1 MRFRHFTGLGEGL
14 DDDINR
20 WLQSESPDVELMSQ
34 TQLPDG
40 AITVCFVYQEGFA
53 AQERRMTAEHGLR
66 DSEPSRLPPEPV
78 HVESEGV
85 G

>member
-1 MRFRHFTGLGEGL
+1 MRFRHFSGLGQDL
-14 DDDINR
+14 DDQISQWILQGADIHF
-20 WLQSESPDVELMSQ
+20 MSHSQ
-34 TQLPDG
+34 MADG
-40 AITVCFVYQEGFA
+40 TITVCFVYQEGFA

-66 DSEPSRLPPEPV
+66 EGIPTKLQPEPV

>member
-1 MRFRHFTGLGEGL
+1 MRFRHFTGLGRAL
-14 DDDINR
+14 DDDINS
-20 WLQSESPDVELMSQ
+20 WLQAESPDVELMSQ
-34 TQLPDG
+34 TQVPDG

-53 AQERRMTAEHGLR
+53 AQERRMSAEHGLR
-66 DSEPSRLPPEPV
+66 ETEPARLAPEPI